1 MISRKE
7 LMQLLDVHRR
17 EAERQ
22 RKDLKE
28 KMQAQIDT
36 LKKVLPVQQK
46 QVVRK
51 QVVVQLPEA
60 IPSTRS
66 ADVEILMDK
75 TSGKRYSYNN
85 TTKESVWLKDQEEE
99 QTETL
104 VDETSGKQYTWNK
117 STGEV
122 SWLDD

>member
-1 MISRKE
+1 M
-7 LMQLLDVHRR
+7 
-17 EAERQ
+17 
-22 RKDLKE
+22 
-28 KMQAQIDT
+28 
-36 LKKVLPVQQK
+36 QQK
-46 QVVRK
+46 QVV
-51 QVVVQLPEA
+51 VQRPEA

-104 VDETSGKQYTWNK
+104 VDGTSGKRYTWNK
-117 STGEV
+117 STGDWRNV
-122 SWLDD
+122 VLLNADLTISYM